1 MSERKDDLTK
11 SRLEKLRTLKERG
24 INPYPTHYH
33 RNHTAK
39 EAIALYIQNEDS
51 AKGLPPVRLAGRISA
66 MRIMGKA
73 SFIDIRDGST
83 RIQAYFRKDAL
94 GEDKYSILHEL
105 DIGDFIGVEG
115 NLFKTRTEE
124 ITIQAAE
131 FMLLSKALQPL
142 PEKWHGLTNV
152 EKRYR
157 QRYLDLISNE
167 EARTIFHT
175 RSRIISEM
183 RRFLEDRGFME
194 VETPVLQPI
203 AAGALAKPFA
213 TYHHAL
219 DRDLFLRIAT
229 ELHLKRLIIGGFE
242 RVYEIGRVFRNEG
255 ISIKHNPEFTT
266 LESYQAYAD
275 YNDVMDMTEQM
286 ISSISQKV
294 LGTTRVSFG
303 ENTIDFSPPWP
314 RITLCNAIKDRS
326 GIDFEEFPDAPSL
339 EAKMRDSG
347 LHIDDGLSWAKLVDH
362 LLSERVEPHLI
373 QPTFLIDYPVELSP
387 LAKRKPDEPNLVERF
402 EAFCG
407 GMEIA
412 NAFSELNDPREQRAR
427 FEEQEKMRA
436 EFGDE
441 EVERTDNDF
450 LTALEHGMP
459 PTGGL
464 GVGVDR
470 LVMLLTGQHSI
481 REVILF
487 PQLRSK
493 E

>member
-1 MSERKDDLTK
+1 MSERKEDQTRSRIDKLT
-11 SRLEKLRTLKERG
+11 RIQELG
-24 INPYPTHYH
+24 INPYPTKYQRSHS
-33 RNHTAK
+33 AQ
-39 EAIALYIQNEDS
+39 EAIALYPQGEDS
-51 AKGLPPVRLAGRISA
+51 DDHSPAVQIAGRITA
-66 MRIMGKA
+66 MRLMGKA
-73 SFIDIRDGST
+73 SFMDVRDSSGK
-83 RIQAYFRKDAL
+83 IQAYLRKDTL
-94 GEDKYSILHEL
+94 GEEKYDLLHDF
-105 DIGDFIGVEG
+105 DIGDFIGIEG
-115 NLFKTRTEE
+115 SLFKTRTEE
-124 ITIQAAE
+124 ITVKVSDFQ
-131 FMLLSKALQPL
+131 MLSKSMLPL
-142 PEKWHGLTNV
+142 PEKWHGLTDV

-157 QRYLDLISNE
+157 QRYLDLVSNE
-167 EARTIFHT
+167 EVRHIFRT
-175 RSRIISEM
+175 RSSVISAM
-183 RRFLEDRGFME
+183 RRFLEEQGFME
-194 VETPVLQPI
+194 VETPILQPI

-213 TYHHAL
+213 THHHTL

-229 ELHLKRLIIGGFE
+229 ELHLKRLIVGGFE

-275 YNDVMDMTEQM
+275 YNDIMDLTEQM
-286 ISSISQKV
+286 ISSIAQKV
-294 LGTTRVSFG
+294 LGTTSVGSG
-303 ENTIDFSPPWP
+303 EKIIDFSPPWP
-314 RITLCNAIKDRS
+314 RITLRDAIKEGS

-339 EAKMRDSG
+339 EAQIRESGIMVDSG
-347 LHIDDGLSWAKLVDH
+347 LTWAKLVDH
-362 LLSERVEPHLI
+362 LLSEKVEPHLI

-387 LAKRKPDEPNLVERF
+387 LAKRKAGTEHLTERF

-412 NAFSELNDPREQRAR
+412 NAFSELNDPQEQRAR
-427 FEEQEKMRA
+427 FEEQERMRA

-441 EVERTDNDF
+441 EVERTDSDF

-464 GVGVDR
+464 GVGIDR

-493 E
+493 

>member
-1 MSERKDDLTK
+1 VTERKEEQTQ
-11 SRLEKLRTLKERG
+11 SRLDKLQRIRALG
-24 INPYPTHYH
+24 INPYPARYNRTHS
-33 RNHTAK
+33 AQQ
-39 EAIALYIQNEDS
+39 AIALFRENEDNLETV
-51 AKGLPPVRLAGRISA
+51 KVAGRITA
-66 MRIMGKA
+66 MRLMGKA
-73 SFIDIRDGST
+73 SFTDIRDGSG
-83 RIQAYFRKDAL
+83 RIQVYFKKDDL
-94 GEDKYSILHEL
+94 GEEKYEFLHNL
-105 DIGDFIGVEG
+105 DMGDFIGVEG
-115 NLFKTRTEE
+115 TLFQTRTGE
-124 ITIQAAE
+124 ITIKVSE
-131 FMLLSKALQPL
+131 FDFLSKSLQPL
-142 PEKWHGLTNV
+142 PEKWHGLTDV

-167 EARTIFHT
+167 DVRNIFQK
-175 RSRIISEM
+175 RSEIISAM
-183 RRFLEDRGFME
+183 RRFLENAGFME
-194 VETPVLQPI
+194 VETPILQSV

-213 TYHHAL
+213 THHNTL

-242 RVYEIGRVFRNEG
+242 KVFEIGRVFRNEG

-266 LESYQAYAD
+266 MESYQAYAD
-275 YNDVMDMTEQM
+275 YAEVMNMTENM
-286 ISSISQKV
+286 ISSIAQEVIGSTQVK
-294 LGTTRVSFG
+294 SG
-303 ENTIDFSPPWP
+303 EETIDFAPPWP
-314 RITLCNAIKDRS
+314 RIPLRDAIKEKS

-339 EAKMRDSG
+339 EAEIRQSG
-347 LHIDDGLSWAKLVDH
+347 IAVDEGLSWGKLVDH
-362 LLSERVEPHLI
+362 LLSEKVEPNLI

-387 LAKRKPDEPNLVERF
+387 LAKRKTEAEHLVERF

-412 NAFSELNDPREQRAR
+412 NAFSELNDPQDQRAR
-427 FEEQEKMRA
+427 FEDQERMRA
-436 EFGDE
+436 EFGDDE
-441 EVERTDNDF
+441 MERTDTDF

-464 GVGVDR
+464 GIGIDR